1 MKYLIYSVYDTATE
15 TFMQP
20 IYAKTEAEALRGFK
34 TAAQNK
40 DNQIGQYPAD
50 YSLFYIGEYTDH
62 NADLR
67 KAQPECI
74 ISALEASST
83 SREKL
88 NGKDS

>member
-20 IYAKTEAEALRGFK
+20 IYARTQNEALRGFK
-34 TAAQNK
+34 AAAQSK

-50 YSLFYIGEYTDH
+50 YSLFYIGEFTDH

-74 ISALEASST
+74 ISALEASQPD
-83 SREKL
+83 RE
-88 NGKDS
+88 